1 MSTELLLDSSIPI
14 IKLNKPILTFRINT
28 NSINNQKNNS
38 SEDLILIGECEIN
51 VTNITSNNV
60 ALRVRTTKKKLY
72 TVEPN
77 FCTLLPNSAIKIIIS
92 AYSHRNDEINS
103 KGHKFRF
110 EGIIIPKNLIGSDTK
125 EIFAELTKNQRQVK
139 GNSIKRVVE
148 FITDNSP
155 PQNDIDITKS
165 IDNIQNENNLS
176 MSQSIYSVALQK
188 SGERPVRIS
197 LKSRNKD
204 NDINNI
210 NMNIETPSPNN
221 LKEDCEKLQKEN
233 EKFNKELEEIK
244 SKLNVIDFENK
255 YKNSDQKTSK
265 ISAKFLGIILLVS
278 IFIGFYLTK

>member
-233 EKFNKELEEIK
+233 EKFNKELEDIK